1 MVTTRL
7 SAKKQENLA
16 KETPAETEDKK
27 NDDAKEPEPAPAP
40 DQEEEEP
47 TNSTIEKKLREK
59 KPLPDVKFLLEHG
72 DPDAPPPSFK
82 ETALLL
88 TALFVAFIVSFIF
101 WHFAFLKDSG
111 PGVKKDWNQRPSG
124 KEL

>member
-16 KETPAETEDKK
+16 KDTPAEQTEDKK
-27 NDDAKEPEPAPAP
+27 NDDANEPAPAP

-47 TNSTIEKKLREK
+47 NNSTIEKKLREK

-82 ETALLL
+82 ETALFL
-88 TALFVAFIVSFIF
+88 TALFVAFVVSFIF
-101 WHFAFLKDSG
+101 WHFVFLKDAE
-111 PGVKKDWNQRPSG
+111 PGMKKDWNQRPSG